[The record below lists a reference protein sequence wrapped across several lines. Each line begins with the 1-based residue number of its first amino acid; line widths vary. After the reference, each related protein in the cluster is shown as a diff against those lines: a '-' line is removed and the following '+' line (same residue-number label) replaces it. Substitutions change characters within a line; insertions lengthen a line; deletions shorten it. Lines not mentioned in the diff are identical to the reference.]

1 MSFTIIDRK
10 ESLTVFTEVEYT
22 FPDGSTDIINI
33 PHFEPKSE
41 DEILINIQNRYESE
55 IISRNLKDNGS

>member
-22 FPDGSTDIINI
+22 FPDGSVETINVY
-33 PHFEPKSE
+33 HFEPKSE
-41 DEILINIQNRYESE
+41 DEIIQNIHNRYESE
-55 IISRNLKDNGS
+55 LLNRNLK